1 MITFCQLVYNPQNL
15 NLRKKIFFL
24 KKKKASKNFPSS
36 SSLSVSGEGFLA
48 SRSPIFVPAG
58 KQSAAARS
66 VASQETQ
73 KENARIFWL
82 LISARCGAVGVSVAT
97 LSWIIC
103 ISDTT
108 KSVMMPTA

>member
-1 MITFCQLVYNPQNL
+1 MKMDDVPHENIQKKTSIWKKVKVRKNHDNFLSVGVQPPKLEPPKK
-15 NLRKKIFFL
+15 KKIFFL

-73 KENARIFWL
+73 KENARIF
-82 LISARCGAVGVSVAT
+82 
-97 LSWIIC
+97 
-103 ISDTT
+103 
-108 KSVMMPTA
+108 